1 MSDLST
7 ANLERLLD
15 EASPGPWRAEVGAAG
30 VPEGW
35 DEHWLALHMGHNSMY
50 DVGREPPAEEEYAN
64 FKLAALAP
72 PLAQEVL
79 RMREELRELRD
90 QLKKRSEHYSK
101 VELSTDP
108 LDGIELED
116 HYAEDEISRILGDY
130 DD

>member
-1 MSDLST
+1 MST
-7 ANLERLLD
+7 ANLKRLLA
-15 EASPGPWRAEVGAAG
+15 EATPGPWRAEVGAAG

-72 PLAQEVL
+72 QLAQEVL

-90 QLKKRSEHYSK
+90 QLKKRSEHYGK

-108 LDGIELED
+108 LDGIQLED
-116 HYAEDEISRILGDY
+116 NYAEDEISRILGDH
-130 DD
+130 DG